1 MNYKYVKV
9 TDNSAY
15 SKLKSALEEFYGEDA
30 EVVYVSDTTTNF
42 IGSMIFRINKF
53 STKYIRIATSSKW
66 GEREISFG
74 DSLSSNK
81 QNILNPT
88 YFAGKL
94 SDENSWNTT
103 AYKSMSILCMEDS
116 ICIIIKCS
124 NSTSNCLIGGIAKA
138 TDNKFY
144 AYGYVGGNDSGIY
157 NSPNKYTCVYNI
169 TDDINDNY
177 ALPLGNPRYSGNYNN
192 EDDKLELH
200 KIQLLNSNLKP
211 LTDSDGNNIYFN
223 NLYGSIGVY
232 DDSIL
237 FPNRGLIT
245 PKVSLQERI
254 MFTAR
259 SLYIKL
265 D

>member
-9 TDNSAY
+9 TDNSVY
-15 SKLKSALEEFYGEDA
+15 SKLKNALEEFYGEDA

-138 TDNKFY
+138 TD
-144 AYGYVGGNDSGIY
+144 
-157 NSPNKYTCVYNI
+157 
-169 TDDINDNY
+169 DINDNY

-237 FPNRGLIT
+237 FPSRGLIT
-245 PKVSLQERI
+245 PKVSLQERL
-254 MFTAR
+254 M
-259 SLYIKL
+259 YIKL

>member
-9 TDNSAY
+9 TDNSVY
-15 SKLKSALEEFYGEDA
+15 SKLKNALEEFYGEDA

-103 AYKSMSILCMEDS
+103 AYKSMSILCM
-116 ICIIIKCS
+116 
-124 NSTSNCLIGGIAKA
+124 
-138 TDNKFY
+138 
-144 AYGYVGGNDSGIY
+144 
-157 NSPNKYTCVYNI
+157 
-169 TDDINDNY
+169 
-177 ALPLGNPRYSGNYNN
+177 
-192 EDDKLELH
+192 
-200 KIQLLNSNLKP
+200 
-211 LTDSDGNNIYFN
+211 
-223 NLYGSIGVY
+223 
-232 DDSIL
+232 
-237 FPNRGLIT
+237 
-245 PKVSLQERI
+245 
-254 MFTAR
+254 
-259 SLYIKL
+259 
-265 D
+265 